1 MSTNLI
7 TANNLSV
14 GNNLTVAGSIILN
27 TIDASNSINT
37 LSLNSQSITLNNL
50 DLNTRITNNE
60 SQINTLNLKAT
71 QLDTLKAP
79 LASPNFTGV
88 PTCPTAT
95 QNSNNN
101 QIANTSYVDTSI
113 SNLIGGAPD
122 LLNTL
127 KEIDNAINNDPN
139 VYSTIT
145 NQISLKSNI
154 DNPTFTNKI
163 TTPAITL
170 NGTDLQTTLNKKSTV
185 NNPYFTG
192 TLTLNGTDLQT
203 TLDSKATLS
212 LANTFTQINTFN
224 SGINFNGFINSISK
238 DTFSFISNISSDVQ
252 QQINVLKK
260 SITDIT
266 WIEGTFNT
274 TNIANICQT
283 NILTFSTS
291 INNIS
296 KDTFSYLTGL
306 TSNIQNQLNSINNSI
321 NGIKNNINLLL
332 SIIPPSGSII
342 ARVSTSDKLTI
353 SGWILCDG
361 RLVSR
366 LQFPELYNTIG
377 DMYKNPSMNIPGS
390 LGYDSNLFNVPNLN
404 AMFLRGNGIQTIN
417 GYQYGS
423 DNSVGNFYNDA
434 IRIQGY
440 NFVNNLSTSRTSVL
454 GGGGTSTINNLY
466 WTNNTIGTGSETVPC
481 YTSVYYF
488 IKT

>member
-14 GNNLTVAGSIILN
+14 GNNLTVAGSLILN

-37 LSLNSQSITLNNL
+37 LSLNSKSITLNNL

-139 VYSTIT
+139 IYSTIT

-154 DNPTFTNKI
+154 DNPTFTTKI

-170 NGTDLQTTLNKKSTV
+170 NGTDLQTTLNKKSST
-185 NNPYFTG
+185 NNPVFTG
-192 TLTLNGTDLQT
+192 TLSLNGTDLQT

-212 LANTFTQINTFN
+212 LANTFSQLNTFN
-224 SGINFNGFINSISK
+224 
-238 DTFSFISNISSDVQ
+238 
-252 QQINVLKK
+252 
-260 SITDIT
+260 
-266 WIEGTFNT
+266 
-274 TNIANICQT
+274 
-283 NILTFSTS
+283 
-291 INNIS
+291 
-296 KDTFSYLTGL
+296 
-306 TSNIQNQLNSINNSI
+306 
-321 NGIKNNINLLL
+321 NGIKSN
-332 SIIPPSGSII
+332 
-342 ARVSTSDKLTI
+342 TI
-353 SGWILCDG
+353 STLI
-361 RLVSR
+361 
-366 LQFPELYNTIG
+366 
-377 DMYKNPSMNIPGS
+377 
-390 LGYDSNLFNVPNLN
+390 
-404 AMFLRGNGIQTIN
+404 
-417 GYQYGS
+417 
-423 DNSVGNFYNDA
+423 
-434 IRIQGY
+434 
-440 NFVNNLSTSRTSVL
+440 
-454 GGGGTSTINNLY
+454 
-466 WTNNTIGTGSETVPC
+466 
-481 YTSVYYF
+481 
-488 IKT
+488 